1 MRLAALL
8 VPALL
13 VLAGCPS
20 GDPAEGPYCE
30 DTRTALGADEVSALG
45 FSPADVL
52 ADVPES
58 ENVGLVYAD
67 NSLSQLAVAFAADA
81 AGAWF
86 VDSEAV
92 YPDTGGPQ
100 PAIAVICEDRVEI
113 EGTLSFVSED
123 GAFAESLDAVLSATA
138 ESTSLHQELDLD
150 ALVGTF
156 DIVPFI
162 QAEDYTDVSA
172 WIDITFADGVSVGVV
187 AGQVS
192 GEEACEDSADCA
204 AWAEAVDVGTWPAEI

>member
-1 MRLAALL
+1 MRLAALF
-8 VPALL
+8 VPALF

-20 GDPAEGPYCE
+20 GDLAEGPYCE

-67 NSLSQLAVAFAADA
+67 NSLSQLAVAFAPGA
-81 AGAWF
+81 AAWF

-100 PAIAVICEDRVEI
+100 PAIGVICDDRVEI

-123 GAFAESLDAVLSATA
+123 GAFAESFDAVLSATA

-204 AWAEAVDVGTWPAEI
+204 AWAEAVDVGTWPAAL